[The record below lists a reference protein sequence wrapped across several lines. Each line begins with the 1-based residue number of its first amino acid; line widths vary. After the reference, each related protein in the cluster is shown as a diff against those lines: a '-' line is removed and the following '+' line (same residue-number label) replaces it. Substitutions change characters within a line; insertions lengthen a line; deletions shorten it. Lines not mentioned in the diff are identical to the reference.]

1 MSATDRQNRLLVAE
15 DWRRIYQSFRNA
27 DFQSYD
33 FENLRRVMIDYLR
46 ENFPEDFNDYIESS
60 EYLALIDMIAFL
72 GQSLAFR
79 VDLNARENFLELA
92 ERRESIL
99 RLARTLSYN
108 AKRNKPANGLLK
120 WSSISTTENIFDVN
134 GRNLAGQEIIWND
147 PANSD
152 WYDQFI
158 RVVNSALPSTNQFGD
173 PLDKAVVY
181 NIPTEQYR
189 FQSAST
195 VVPIYAYNKVVDG
208 RTMNFEIVST
218 IIKDG
223 ESIAEDPPLLG
234 KDLSF
239 IYRDDGRGS
248 ASNNSGFFSHFRQGT
263 LNTGTFNLTQ
273 PSTNEIVDI
282 NAININDTDVW
293 LYKLDNQGLEVEYW
307 QQIPNFESN
316 NVIYNSLNK
325 NIRNIYSVVTRT
337 NDRVSLAFSDG
348 IFGNLPIGDFK
359 IYYRTSN
366 GLTYTI
372 NPKDMRNVT
381 IEFSYFSNSGQ
392 LEVVSITM
400 GLVSSVSNSSSTE
413 SNDQIKTKAPAT
425 YYTQNRMITAEDYNI
440 SPLSVD
446 QDIIKVKSV
455 NRTSSGI
462 SRYYDLIDPTGKYS
476 SISLFGDD
484 GILYKEE
491 FDDSIKFKFAT
502 TVDIEGVIYNQI
514 IPILKETSIRNFYY
528 NKFARI
534 TVSTDLNYR
543 WVRKTSGTNYGTG
556 YFIDFSNDI
565 VGYDT
570 TTLLRH
576 LEVGCLLK
584 FQAPAGKLFD
594 KNNNNVLIDYDIN
607 QSKPANTGSYLWARV
622 VNIIN
627 NGLSIELDNGDGSVY
642 LNTNIPTN
650 SLLTEVIP
658 KWRTNL
664 DTNTINIMVNLIF
677 SNKPFGLRYD
687 IETKTWKIIFE
698 NNLNTANI
706 FNIGKSGDITN
717 QKLDSSWL
725 LLFTSDTEY
734 YTVKSRN
741 LRYIFES
748 DKKIRF
754 YYDGTNKIFDTKT
767 NTIIKDKINILNI
780 NKLPNVN
787 DQFSYDLPWEIVNEY
802 TGSDGYIDTKK
813 IEISFFDSNDDGV
826 VDNPDLFEE
835 IVEPFNNDQTYD
847 TTKFIILEKYET
859 STGQYDYKYVFN
871 NKVLIKNNLNDVS
884 FVEKVDQQYFYFIES
899 NSVAKWDNTLGRYV
913 YNIDYKVF
921 QGRDNLKFQYV
932 HSADYETRIDPGQTN
947 IMDIYIL
954 TKQYD
959 VEFRKWLAG
968 TIENEPL
975 PPSSDS
981 LSLLLSPSLNEI
993 KAMSDEIIYH
1003 PVKYKILFGS
1013 KASLNLRAIFKLVK
1027 NPEQTIS
1034 DNDIKSR
1041 VLVSINEFF
1050 SLDNWDFGDSFYF
1063 SELVTYIMNKTSPY
1077 LVNILIVPRSP
1088 ELSFGSLFE
1097 IKSENNQIFIN
1108 GATSEDIEIIDSI
1121 TASSIMATGIINT
1134 VSNISSQQN
1143 IVSNLGSY

>member
-108 AKRNKPANGLLK
+108 AKRNKPASGLLK

-134 GRNLAGQEIIWND
+134 GRNLASQEIIWND
-147 PANSD
+147 PANND

-158 RVVNSALPSTNQFGD
+158 RVVNSALSTNNKFGN

-195 VVPIYAYNKVVDG
+195 VVPVYAFNKVIDG

-218 IIKDG
+218 VIQNNQTID
-223 ESIAEDPPLLG
+223 EDPPLLG

-248 ASNNSGFFSHFRQGT
+248 SSNNSGFFSFFKQGT
-263 LNTGTFNLTQ
+263 LNTGNFNLNQ

-293 LYKLDNQGLEVEYW
+293 LYKLDSKGTELEYW
-307 QQIPNFESN
+307 QKVPNFESN

-325 NIRNIYSVVTRT
+325 NIRNIYSVITRT

-348 IFGNLPIGDFK
+348 VFGNLPVGEFK

-366 GLTYTI
+366 GLSYTI

-381 IEFSYFSNSGQ
+381 IEFSYFSNTGQ

-400 GLVSSVSNSSSTE
+400 GLVSSVNNSSGTE
-413 SNDQIKTKAPAT
+413 SDDQIKTKAPAT

-440 SPLSVD
+440 SPLSID
-446 QDIIKVKSV
+446 QDIIKVKSI

-476 SISLFGDD
+476 NISLFGDD

-491 FDDSIKFKFAT
+491 FEDSIKFKYAT
-502 TVDIEGVIYNQI
+502 TVDIEGIIYNQI
-514 IPILKETSIRNFYY
+514 IPILKKTSIRNFYY
-528 NKFARI
+528 DKFARI
-534 TVSTDLNYR
+534 TISTDLNYR
-543 WVRKTSGTNYGTG
+543 WARKTSGTNYGTG
-556 YFIDFSNDI
+556 YIIDASNDV
-565 VGYDT
+565 VGYDI

-576 LEVGCLLK
+576 LEVGSLLK
-584 FQAPAGKLFD
+584 FQAPNGKLFD
-594 KNNNNVLIDYDIN
+594 KDNDNIFINYNNDQI
-607 QSKPANTGSYLWARV
+607 QPANTSSYIWARV
-622 VNIIN
+622 VNLVN
-627 NGLSIELDNGDGSVY
+627 NGKTIELENGDGSVY
-642 LNTNIPTN
+642 LNTNIPT
-650 SLLTEVIP
+650 SSILVEIIP
-658 KWRTNL
+658 KWKTNL
-664 DTNTINIMVNLIF
+664 DKSVITIMVNLIF

-687 IETKTWKIIFE
+687 LETKVWQIIFE
-698 NNLNTANI
+698 NNLNTSNI
-706 FNIGKSGDITN
+706 FNIGKSGDLTN
-717 QKLDSSWL
+717 QKLDASWL
-725 LLFTSDTEY
+725 LLFNSDTEF

-748 DKKIRF
+748 DKNTRF
-754 YYDGTNKIFDTKT
+754 YFDGTNKIFDTKT
-767 NTIIKDKINILNI
+767 NTIIKDKINILSI
-780 NKLPNVN
+780 NKSPNSN
-787 DQFSYDLPWEIVNEY
+787 AQFSSDLLWEIVSEY
-802 TGSDGYIDTKK
+802 VGSDGYIDTKK
-813 IEISFFDSNDDGV
+813 IEISFYDSNDDGI

-835 IVEPFNNDQTYD
+835 IIKPFNVDLTYD
-847 TTKFIILEKYET
+847 LNKFIILEKYET
-859 STGQYDYKYVFN
+859 STGQYDYRYTFN
-871 NKVLIKNNLNDVS
+871 NKVIIKNNTNQVS
-884 FVEKVDQQYFYFIES
+884 VAEKINQQYFYFIDS
-899 NSVAKWDNTLGRYV
+899 NTVAKWDNSLGRYV
-913 YNIDYKVF
+913 YNLDYKVF
-921 QGRDNLKFQYV
+921 QGRDKLKFQYV
-932 HSADYETRIDPGQTN
+932 HSADYETRIDPSQTN
-947 IMDIYIL
+947 IMDVFIL

-959 VEFRKWLAG
+959 LEFRKWLAG
-968 TIENEPL
+968 TIIKEPL
-975 PPSSDS
+975 PPSSDF
-981 LSLLLSPSLNEI
+981 LSVLLAPKLNEI
-993 KAMSDEIIYH
+993 KAMSDEIIFH

-1013 KASLNLRAIFKLVK
+1013 NASPNLRAVFKLVK
-1027 NPEQTIS
+1027 NSEQTIS

-1050 SLDNWDFGDSFYF
+1050 NLDNWDFGDSFYF
-1063 SELVTYIMNKTSPY
+1063 SELVAYIMNRTSPY

-1097 IKSENNQIFIN
+1097 IKAENNQIFIN
-1108 GATSEDIEIIDSI
+1108 GATSEDIEIIDSVTASNI
-1121 TASSIMATGIINT
+1121 TASGKINSITNIN
-1134 VSNISSQQN
+1134 SQQSISS
-1143 IVSNLGSY
+1143 SLGSY

>member
-108 AKRNKPANGLLK
+108 AKRNKPASGLLK

-134 GRNLAGQEIIWND
+134 GRNLASQEIIWND
-147 PANSD
+147 PANND

-158 RVVNSALPSTNQFGD
+158 RVVNSALSTNNKFGN

-195 VVPIYAYNKVVDG
+195 VVPVYAFNKVIDG

-218 IIKDG
+218 VIQNNQTID
-223 ESIAEDPPLLG
+223 EDPPLLG

-248 ASNNSGFFSHFRQGT
+248 SSNNSGFFSFFKQGT
-263 LNTGTFNLTQ
+263 LNTGNFNLNQ

-293 LYKLDNQGLEVEYW
+293 LYKLDSKGTELEYW
-307 QQIPNFESN
+307 QKVPNFESN

-325 NIRNIYSVVTRT
+325 NIRNIYSVITRT

-348 IFGNLPIGDFK
+348 VFGNLPVGEFK

-366 GLTYTI
+366 GLSYTI

-381 IEFSYFSNSGQ
+381 IEFSYFSNTGQ

-400 GLVSSVSNSSSTE
+400 GLVSSVNNSSGTE
-413 SNDQIKTKAPAT
+413 SDDQIKTKAPAT

-440 SPLSVD
+440 SPLSID
-446 QDIIKVKSV
+446 QDIIKVKSI

-476 SISLFGDD
+476 NISLFGDD

-491 FDDSIKFKFAT
+491 FEDSIKFKYAT
-502 TVDIEGVIYNQI
+502 TVDIEGIIYNQI
-514 IPILKETSIRNFYY
+514 IPILKKTSIRNFYY
-528 NKFARI
+528 DKFARI
-534 TVSTDLNYR
+534 TISTDLNYR
-543 WVRKTSGTNYGTG
+543 WTRKTSGTNYGTG
-556 YFIDFSNDI
+556 YIIDASNDV
-565 VGYDT
+565 VGYDI

-576 LEVGCLLK
+576 LEVGSLLK
-584 FQAPAGKLFD
+584 FQAPNGKLFD
-594 KNNNNVLIDYDIN
+594 KDNDNILINYNNDQI
-607 QSKPANTGSYLWARV
+607 QPANTSSYIWARV
-622 VNIIN
+622 VNLVN
-627 NGLSIELDNGDGSVY
+627 NGKTIELENGDGSVY
-642 LNTNIPTN
+642 LNTNIPT
-650 SLLTEVIP
+650 SSILVEIIP
-658 KWRTNL
+658 KWKTNL
-664 DTNTINIMVNLIF
+664 DKGVITIMVNLIF

-687 IETKTWKIIFE
+687 LETKVWQIIFE
-698 NNLNTANI
+698 NNLNTSNT
-706 FNIGKSGDITN
+706 FNIGKSGDLTN
-717 QKLDSSWL
+717 QKLDASWL
-725 LLFTSDTEY
+725 LLFNSDTEF

-748 DKKIRF
+748 DKNTRF
-754 YYDGTNKIFDTKT
+754 YFDGTNKIFDTKT
-767 NTIIKDKINILNI
+767 NTIIKDKINILSI
-780 NKLPNVN
+780 NKSPNSN
-787 DQFSYDLPWEIVNEY
+787 AQFSSDLPWEIVSEY
-802 TGSDGYIDTKK
+802 VGSDGYIDTKK
-813 IEISFFDSNDDGV
+813 TEISFYDSNDDGI

-835 IVEPFNNDQTYD
+835 IIKPFNVDLTYD
-847 TTKFIILEKYET
+847 LNKFIILEKYET
-859 STGQYDYKYVFN
+859 STGQYDYRYTFN
-871 NKVLIKNNLNDVS
+871 NKVIIKNNTNQVS
-884 FVEKVDQQYFYFIES
+884 VAEKINQQYFYFIDS
-899 NSVAKWDNTLGRYV
+899 NTVAKWDNNLGRYV
-913 YNIDYKVF
+913 YNLDYKVF
-921 QGRDNLKFQYV
+921 QGRDKLKFQYV
-932 HSADYETRIDPGQTN
+932 HSADYETRIDPSQTN
-947 IMDIYIL
+947 IMDVFIL

-959 VEFRKWLAG
+959 LEFRKWLAG
-968 TIENEPL
+968 TITKEPL
-975 PPSSDS
+975 PPSSDF
-981 LSLLLSPSLNEI
+981 LSVLLAPKLNEI
-993 KAMSDEIIYH
+993 KAMSDEIIFH

-1013 KASLNLRAIFKLVK
+1013 NASPNLRAVFKLVK
-1027 NPEQTIS
+1027 NSEQTIS

-1050 SLDNWDFGDSFYF
+1050 NLDNWDFGDSFYF
-1063 SELVTYIMNKTSPY
+1063 SELVAYIMNRTSPY

-1097 IKSENNQIFIN
+1097 IKAENNQIFIN
-1108 GATSEDIEIIDSI
+1108 GATSEDIEIIDSVTASNI
-1121 TASSIMATGIINT
+1121 TASGKINSITNIN
-1134 VSNISSQQN
+1134 SQQSISS
-1143 IVSNLGSY
+1143 SLGSY